1 MAYQVYFGTLVEENQ
16 ALILTLLKL
25 KEEANTLEPNE
36 AELLYSMRGSSTP
49 SSFPQVEEPGRQRL
63 SGGGG
68 GGSSS
73 SGGGG
78 GGGGRRPPRRGGS
91 GRGRNNSGGSSGG
104 SSNGGGDSSG
114 GDSN

>member
-49 SSFPQVEEPGRQRL
+49 SSFPLVEEPGRQRL

-68 GGSSS
+68 GG
-73 SGGGG
+73 
-78 GGGGRRPPRRGGS
+78 GGGGRRSPRRGGS
-91 GRGRNNSGGSSGG
+91 GRGRNNSGGSNGGPSNGGGG
-104 SSNGGGDSSG
+104 SSNGG
-114 GDSN
+114 DSN

>member
-25 KEEANTLEPNE
+25 KEEADTLEPNE

-68 GGSSS
+68 GN
-73 SGGGG
+73 
-78 GGGGRRPPRRGGS
+78 GRHSPRRGGS
-91 GRGRNNSGGSSGG
+91 SRGRNSGGNNGG
-104 SSNGGGDSSG
+104 SSNGGGGNSSG
-114 GDSN
+114 GHSN

>member
-49 SSFPQVEEPGRQRL
+49 SSFPQVEEPGRQRF
-63 SGGGG
+63 SGGGDG
-68 GGSSS
+68 GN
-73 SGGGG
+73 
-78 GGGGRRPPRRGGS
+78 GRHSPRRGGS
-91 GRGRNNSGGSSGG
+91 SRGRSSGG
-104 SSNGGGDSSG
+104 NNGGNSNGGG
-114 GDSN
+114 SN